1 MQAEALL
8 NALAY
13 TQAEMQPEKFGET
26 LADLKGIAFT
36 ILKLKTNKLV
46 DALGDVQAKA
56 LVDTLAQMVAELEAN
71 TLGAKF
77 CPLHPESPV
86 ETLTDTC

>member
-26 LADLKGIAFT
+26 LADLKGIAYT
-36 ILKLKTNKLV
+36 I
-46 DALGDVQAKA
+46 Q
-56 LVDTLAQMVAELEAN
+56 
-71 TLGAKF
+71 
-77 CPLHPESPV
+77 
-86 ETLTDTC
+86 

>member
-26 LADLKGIAFT
+26 VGDFKGIAYT
-36 ILKLKTNKLV
+36 IR
-46 DALGDVQAKA
+46 
-56 LVDTLAQMVAELEAN
+56 
-71 TLGAKF
+71 
-77 CPLHPESPV
+77 
-86 ETLTDTC
+86 